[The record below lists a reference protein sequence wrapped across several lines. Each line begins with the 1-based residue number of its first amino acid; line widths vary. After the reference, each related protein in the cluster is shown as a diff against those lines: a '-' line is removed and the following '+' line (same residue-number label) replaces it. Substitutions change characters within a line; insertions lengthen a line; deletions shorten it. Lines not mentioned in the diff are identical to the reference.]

1 MESISTNYSE
11 LTSTLFNLSSSIQV
25 CIDSLSS
32 IPQHPYDATKVTY
45 FPSNYKFPTIDDV
58 VVPEQVCLN
67 TIIKGFEKLH
77 DSYQN
82 NILEYLAKP
91 SEYDLSDAGGQL
103 TVLAEPL
110 GNNKYIVTEDKYRS
124 YIETL
129 EIIQSI
135 DVSKVN
141 EDNCLDLIHKVCYS
155 VLQSMQK
162 KTV

>member
-1 MESISTNYSE
+1 MESFSTNYSE
-11 LTSTLFNLSSSIQV
+11 LTSTLFNLSSSIQAFT
-25 CIDSLSS
+25 DSLSS
-32 IPQHPYDATKVTY
+32 IPQHPYDATKATY
-45 FPSNYKFPTIDDV
+45 FSPDHKFSTINDV
-58 VVPEQVCLN
+58 MVPEQVCLN

-77 DSYQN
+77 DTYQN

-91 SEYDLSDAGGQL
+91 SEYDLSDAGGQF
-103 TVLAEPL
+103 TILAEPL

-135 DVSKVN
+135 DISKVN

-155 VLQSMQK
+155 VLHSMQK
-162 KTV
+162 RTV